1 MSSFYQDASLVMIP
15 SGYKTG
21 KVYSAVPTDGTG
33 DLVFTRSNDTATRV
47 GPNGLIEKVRTNQVR
62 NSTMVGASAPSTLPT
77 NWVLQSAGLTFTVI
91 GTGTEDGY
99 TYLEVN
105 ATGTASSSNAR
116 IGFDSSTQILGATGQ
131 YWTNSFYFKKVSETA
146 APDSYAMAIFENTA
160 AGSLVLANVG
170 SLPATTS
177 LARYSYTVL
186 TSGGATVARV
196 QPFVRFNLTLGN
208 SYNFTFRISA
218 TQMETGDI
226 ATDYIPTTTTAVS
239 VGPVANVPRL
249 DYLNSTCPKLL
260 LEPQRTNLAL
270 YSEQF
275 NNAAWVATSTTVTAN
290 TTISPDGY
298 QNADTMII
306 ADSNSRIVQVS
317 SLGAGTYTISAY
329 VKVLSTTTAGTM
341 RFAPVVDG
349 SNANSFFTPTTEW
362 ARYTQ
367 TFTAATGVTAIA
379 LRGSATGF
387 VGNVAVYGFQIE
399 VGSYAT
405 SYIPTLAASVTR
417 GDDAASKTGISSLI
431 GQTQG
436 TLFAELT
443 ANRTGIAQNFEI
455 GDGTANNRVDVRLT
469 ALNLFQLVIVQGG
482 VVVYNQTSTT
492 TFAQGQSIKIAAAYK
507 SGVVTELFVNGVS
520 VASATAGAISGS
532 LNSLYFLTNAG
543 GGLDAINSPV
553 SQLLIF
559 KTRLSNNALASL
571 TTL

>member
-1 MSSFYQDASLVMIP
+1 
-15 SGYKTG
+15 
-21 KVYSAVPTDGTG
+21 
-33 DLVFTRSNDTATRV
+33 
-47 GPNGLIEKVRTNQVR
+47 
-62 NSTMVGASAPSTLPT
+62 
-77 NWVLQSAGLTFTVI
+77 LQSAGLTFTVI

-99 TYLEVN
+99 TYVEVN

-196 QPFVRFNLTLGN
+196 QPFVRFNLTSGN

-226 ATDYIPTTTTAVS
+226 ATDYIPTTTAAVS

-260 LEPQRTNLAL
+260 LEPQRTNLVTF
-270 YSEQF
+270 SEQF
-275 NNAAWVATSTTVTAN
+275 DNAAWVKTTTTVTAN
-290 TTISPDGY
+290 AQVSPDGY
-298 QNADTMII
+298 TNAETMTVSTS
-306 ADSNSRIVQVS
+306 ASIVGQTM
-317 SLGAGTYTISAY
+317 SLGAGTYTFSVY
-329 VKVLSTTTAGTM
+329 VKVISQTTAGQM
-341 RFAPVVDG
+341 RLQGLVDA
-349 SNANSFFTPTTEW
+349 ANVSVNFTPTTEW
-362 ARYTQ
+362 QR
-367 TFTAATGVTAIA
+367 FTATYTAA
-379 LRGSATGF
+379 SSLTSVRVRGESF
-387 VGNVAVYGFQIE
+387 VGTLAVWGAQLE
-399 VGSYAT
+399 EAAYAT

-417 GDDAASKTGISSLI
+417 GADAASKTGISSLI

>member
-1 MSSFYQDASLVMIP
+1 MSYFDDASLVFIP
-15 SGYKTG
+15 SGT
-21 KVYSAVPTDGTG
+21 KVSKAYSVKPIDGSG
-33 DLVFTRSNDTATRV
+33 DLAFTRSNDTATRV
-47 GPNGLIEKVRTNQVR
+47 ASNGLIEKVRTNL
-62 NSTMVGASAPSTLPT
+62 NPNGNLVGLALNTNPTGYTNFNTGTFEPVTNTTSAVGTFCKFT
-77 NWVLQSAGLTFTVI
+77 TSATRSFLERTFTGLTI
-91 GTGTEDGY
+91 GQAYAFSYKVQAVSGGLLANQSFSFFSGVTLSSFYINGVSSPTGSDSVTTGLIY
-99 TYLEVN
+99 IVGV
-105 ATGTASSSNAR
+105 ATSTSISIR
-116 IGFDSSTQILGATGQ
+116 IGSGVSGAT
-131 YWTNSFYFKKVSETA
+131 TA
-146 APDSYAMAIFENTA
+146 
-160 AGSLVLANVG
+160 VLEI
-170 SLPATTS
+170 
-177 LARYSYTVL
+177 
-186 TSGGATVARV
+186 
-196 QPFVRFNLTLGN
+196 GN
-208 SYNFTFRISA
+208 FQLESS
-218 TQMETGDI
+218 DI
-226 ATDYIPTTTTAVS
+226 ATDYIPTTTAAVS

-306 ADSNSRIVQVS
+306 TDSNSRIVQVS

-417 GDDAASKTGISSLI
+417 GADFAQQTGITSLI
-431 GQTQG
+431 GQTEG
-436 TLFAELT
+436 TLFLDFESG
-443 ANRTGIAQNFEI
+443 ANDSIDYAFSIN
-455 GDGTANNRVDVRLT
+455 DGTTTNRIAIFRGSANNVIGQVRL
-469 ALNLFQLVIVQGG
+469 AAVKVRN
-482 VVVYNQTSTT
+482 
-492 TFAQGQSIKIAAAYK
+492 SI
-507 SGVVTELFVNGVS
+507 
-520 VASATAGAISGS
+520 
-532 LNSLYFLTNAG
+532 
-543 GGLDAINSPV
+543 
-553 SQLLIF
+553 
-559 KTRLSNNALASL
+559 
-571 TTL
+571 

>member
-1 MSSFYQDASLVMIP
+1 MIP

-47 GPNGLIEKVRTNQVR
+47 NSAGLIEKVRTNQVR
-62 NSTMVGASAPSTLPT
+62 NSTMVGAAAPSTLPT

-99 TYLEVN
+99 TYVEVN

-196 QPFVRFNLTLGN
+196 QPFVRFNLTSGN

-226 ATDYIPTTTTAVS
+226 ATDYIPTTTAAVS

-260 LEPQRTNLAL
+260 LEPQRTNLVTF
-270 YSEQF
+270 SEQF
-275 NNAAWVATSTTVTAN
+275 DNAAWVKTTTTVTAN
-290 TTISPDGY
+290 AQVSPDGY
-298 QNADTMII
+298 TNAETMTVSTS
-306 ADSNSRIVQVS
+306 ASIVGQTM
-317 SLGAGTYTISAY
+317 SLGAGTYTFSVY
-329 VKVLSTTTAGTM
+329 VKVISQTTAGQM
-341 RFAPVVDG
+341 RLQGLVDA
-349 SNANSFFTPTTEW
+349 ANVSVNFTPTTEW
-362 ARYTQ
+362 QR
-367 TFTAATGVTAIA
+367 FTATYTAA
-379 LRGSATGF
+379 SSLTSVRVRGESF
-387 VGNVAVYGFQIE
+387 VGTLAVWGAQLE
-399 VGSYAT
+399 EAAYAT

-417 GDDAASKTGISSLI
+417 GADAASKTGISSLI